1 MVKAN
6 FKQIDLLRKRRDS
19 NYFLVEPNYIDKK
32 KYLKKG
38 IFSGSIIII
47 ITLVLGI
54 PFIFRTKFLEYKKS
68 KIKIF
73 SDEYDVLVKK
83 LNKESKELKEISK
96 FNSDLKNAII
106 NISSSSALFQEIAL
120 IIPKDVQLIEFIS
133 NGNSLV
139 LKAKLSND
147 DYLETL
153 NSFLINLDKSELIKF
168 NDIDLIEIKSTKN
181 KNNSKDKI
189 YFVEINTKVSN
200 KYSDINEKYL
210 IKLGSYGLFNRLNIL
225 KNLDKQFD

>member
-1 MVKAN
+1 MVKGSL
-6 FKQIDLLRKRRDS
+6 KQIDLLRKRRDS
-19 NYFLVEPNYIDKK
+19 NFFLVEPNFIDKK
-32 KYLKKG
+32 KYIKKG

-47 ITLVLGI
+47 ITLILGI

-168 NDIDLIEIKSTKN
+168 NDIDLIEIKATKN

>member
-1 MVKAN
+1 MVKGS

-32 KYLKKG
+32 KYIKKG
-38 IFSGSIIII
+38 IFSGFIIII
-47 ITLVLGI
+47 ITLILGI

-147 DYLETL
+147 DYLEIL

-168 NDIDLIEIKSTKN
+168 NDIDLIEIKATNN
-181 KNNSKDKI
+181 KNNLKDKI
-189 YFVEINTKVSN
+189 YIVEINTKLSN